1 MLSTYVYKYVHPDY
15 PWLYVGK
22 ADTSFED
29 RVYRH
34 GKEGKFLPFLDE
46 VKIYY
51 IELDNKAQSRMVEL
65 YLIDKYKPYLN
76 QMDKYEGTSLF
87 ELNLPEWK
95 IYTKEFK
102 SNHNDVSLIH
112 WGKFPIDKR
121 NLRKDNEILNNKLKE
136 KDDEI
141 ANLRWKIIHKDDE
154 ISKIQKE
161 ITDDAQFYHDLLSGQ
176 NDIIQTYV
184 ELLSKWKERYE
195 KLLANYNELKNRSN
209 KKKGVLSIF
218 KRAS

>member
-1 MLSTYVYKYVHPDY
+1 MSTYVYKYVHPDY

-34 GKEGKFLPFLDE
+34 SKEEKFIPFLDE
-46 VKIYY
+46 AKIYY
-51 IELDNKAQSRMVEL
+51 IELKNKAQSRMVEL

-102 SNHNDVSLIH
+102 SNHNDDVSLIH

-218 KRAS
+218 KRAG